1 LGKLEIVF
9 EWETISLTQLSRLS
23 GQEEGKMKIATA
35 KEVAEFLKL
44 TDSTVYNLATEG
56 KLPAFRIGNSW
67 RFDMDQIMQEIKEAK
82 GVGKNKAGTPR
93 KRVQKTAKK

>member
-1 LGKLEIVF
+1 
-9 EWETISLTQLSRLS
+9 
-23 GQEEGKMKIATA
+23 MKIATA
-35 KEVAEFLKL
+35 KEVADFLKL

-82 GVGKNKAGTPR
+82 RVGKTKAGMLPKGVRTA
-93 KRVQKTAKK
+93 AKK

>member
-1 LGKLEIVF
+1 
-9 EWETISLTQLSRLS
+9 
-23 GQEEGKMKIATA
+23 MKIVTA
-35 KEVAEFLKL
+35 KEVADFLKL

-82 GVGKNKAGTPR
+82 TVGKTKAVMLP
-93 KRVQKTAKK
+93 KRAQKTTKKK